1 MAFKVKPFVEVIA
14 MTKEKLDEAL
24 APIRARSARAK
35 ADMAQAKLEEKMVTL
50 EREIHEACASKDID
64 FDQIIA
70 KIDQYDLTER
80 KANQIRKLIG
90 DLFPDK
96 VNARG

>member
-35 ADMAQAKLEEKMVTL
+35 ADMASAKLEETMVTL

-64 FDQIIA
+64 FDKIISL
-70 KIDQYDLTER
+70 IDRYELTER
-80 KANQIRKLIG
+80 KAGQIGTLIG
-90 DLFPDK
+90 DLFPE
-96 VNARG
+96 RGK